1 MATLQEIAERHAEWI
16 KMAAYL
22 GSESP
27 EDSVQDMYL
36 KLAGN
41 PNILSR
47 IDYKGNINTMYIFT
61 VLRSVVVDIQRK
73 KKREHYDELLYDP
86 CKEPLESEEA
96 YEEFMHKVKNTIDGM
111 TEYDQMLLE
120 LYFVYRL
127 SMRDIEKRTGI
138 PLHSIFNRL
147 QNAKNIIKNET
158 YEQYQNYCE
167 AQTEK
172 ETISRPGRYRGEVN
186 HRNWD

>member
-1 MATLQEIAERHAEWI
+1 MASLKAIAQRHADWI

-41 PNILSR
+41 PNIVSR

-61 VLRSVVVDIQRK
+61 VLRSVVVDLQRK

-86 CKEPLESEEA
+86 CKEPLESEQA

-111 TEYDQMLLE
+111 TD
-120 LYFVYRL
+120 
-127 SMRDIEKRTGI
+127 
-138 PLHSIFNRL
+138 
-147 QNAKNIIKNET
+147 
-158 YEQYQNYCE
+158 
-167 AQTEK
+167 
-172 ETISRPGRYRGEVN
+172 
-186 HRNWD
+186 